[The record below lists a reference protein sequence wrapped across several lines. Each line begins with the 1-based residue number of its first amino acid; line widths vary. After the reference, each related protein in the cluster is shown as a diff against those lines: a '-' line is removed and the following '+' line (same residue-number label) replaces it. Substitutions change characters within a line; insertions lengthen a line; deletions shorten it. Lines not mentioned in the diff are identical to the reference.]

1 MKNTFTERVS
11 EEISHH
17 IGKVKVVDEARLS
30 YDKLEVKKDLRL
42 KFLKCG
48 VVYEPTHGYHLEYRF
63 KSVAEAN
70 DTLKELI
77 SFDIDAKLSIDDRRN
92 YAIIYIVDANTIMET
107 LNILGAGLSLKYY
120 KKVVD
125 NKKKRGDTNRIV
137 NFETANIKKTA
148 NAILKQLDD
157 IKKLLK
163 KYDIR
168 ALDTDLKI
176 VIRAR
181 NKYKSLNMSE
191 LAKKIGI
198 SKSALNHRFIR
209 IRKMGE

>member
-1 MKNTFTERVS
+1 MKNTFTERVR

-17 IGKVKVVDEARLS
+17 IGKVREVDTVRLS

-42 KFLKCG
+42 KFIKCG

-63 KSVAEAN
+63 KSVDEAN
-70 DTLKELI
+70 DTLKELVG
-77 SFDIDAKLSIDDRRN
+77 FDIEGKLSIDERRK
-92 YAIIYIVDANTIMET
+92 YAIIYIVDANTIMEA
-107 LNILGAGLSLKYY
+107 LNILGASLSLKYY

-125 NKKKRGDTNRIV
+125 EKKRIADTNRIV

-148 NAILKQLDD
+148 NAILRQLDD

-168 ALDTDLKI
+168 ALDADLKV

-181 NKYKSLNMSE
+181 NKYKSLNMEE

>member
-1 MKNTFTERVS
+1 MKNTFTERVR

-17 IGKVKVVDEARLS
+17 IGNIKEVDTVRIS

-63 KSVAEAN
+63 KNVDEAN
-70 DTLKELI
+70 ETLKELV
-77 SFDIDAKLSIDDRRN
+77 SFDIEGKLSIDEKRK
-92 YAIIYIVDANTIMET
+92 YAIIYMVDAGNIMET
-107 LNILGAGLSLKYY
+107 LNILGASLSLKYY
-120 KKVVD
+120 KKVVN
-125 NKKKRGDTNRIV
+125 NKKRIGDTNRIV
-137 NFETANIKKTA
+137 NFETANIKKSA

-168 ALDTDLKI
+168 ALDTDLKV
-176 VIRAR
+176 VIKAR

>member
-1 MKNTFTERVS
+1 MKNTFTERVR

-17 IGKVKVVDEARLS
+17 IGKNKELDESRLS
-30 YDKLEVKKDLRL
+30 YDNLEVKKDLRL
-42 KFLKCG
+42 KFIKCG
-48 VVYEPTHGYHLEYRF
+48 VVYEPTRGYHLEYRF
-63 KSVAEAN
+63 KSVDEAN
-70 DTLKELI
+70 DTLKELVGFNI
-77 SFDIDAKLSIDDRRN
+77 EGKLSIDEKRK

-107 LNILGAGLSLKYY
+107 LSVLGASLSLKYY

-125 NKKKRGDTNRIV
+125 EKKRIANTNRIV

-148 NAILKQLDD
+148 NAILRQLDD

-168 ALDTDLKI
+168 ALDADLKI

-181 NKYKSLNMSE
+181 NKYKSLNMEE

>member
-1 MKNTFTERVS
+1 MKNTFTERVR

-17 IGKVKVVDEARLS
+17 IGKTREVDEVRLS

-48 VVYEPTHGYHLEYRF
+48 MVYEPTRGYHLEYRF
-63 KSVAEAN
+63 KSVDEAN
-70 DTLKELI
+70 DTLKELVGL
-77 SFDIDAKLSIDDRRN
+77 DIEGKLSIDDRRK
-92 YAIIYIVDANTIMET
+92 YAIIYIVDANTIMKT
-107 LNILGAGLSLKYY
+107 LSILGASLSLKYY
-120 KKVVD
+120 KRIVD
-125 NKKKRGDTNRIV
+125 NKKRRGDTNRIV
-137 NFETANIKKTA
+137 NFEAANIRKTA

-157 IKKLLK
+157 IKMLLK
-163 KYDIR
+163 KHDIR
-168 ALDTDLKI
+168 ALDTDLKV

-181 NKYKSLNMSE
+181 SKYKSLNMTE